1 MSGSS
6 ENDTVEIPAIPSARP
21 NVVQSYSTSARVE
34 MAGLSHPGKVRAS
47 NEDHFLIGRFGR
59 FLEILQ
65 SNLPQGEVPS
75 RVEESGYGM
84 LVADGVGGSSAG
96 EIASKLAISTL
107 VNLFLQTPDWILRL
121 EEDPLAQQV
130 IRRTAERYEQVNRAL
145 AEQAQQDP
153 ELRGFATTLT
163 LAASLGRYLFVGHV
177 GDSRA
182 YLLREG
188 KLHRLT
194 RDHTLAQTMAQLGL
208 IDQEQV
214 ATHHLRHVVL
224 KVLGDQSR
232 RAEPDVHQH
241 ALDDGDRLLLCTD
254 GLTEM
259 VAENHIAE
267 ILQTRESVHVVCQN
281 LIDAALKAGGKDNVT
296 VAFARY
302 QFEPNE

>member
-1 MSGSS
+1 MSSS
-6 ENDTVEIPAIPSARP
+6 KNDTVEIPAIPNAPVILAPSFSA
-21 NVVQSYSTSARVE
+21 SARVE
-34 MAGLSHPGKVRAS
+34 TAGLSHPGKVRAN

-59 FLEILQ
+59 FFETLQ
-65 SNLPQGEVPS
+65 SNVPQGEIPS
-75 RVEESGYGM
+75 RVEETGYGF
-84 LVADGVGGSSAG
+84 LVADGVGGSAAG
-96 EIASKLAISTL
+96 EMASKLAISTL

-121 EEDPLAQQV
+121 EEIPSIEEV
-130 IRRTAERYEQVNRAL
+130 MRRTAERYEQVNLAM

-163 LAASLGRYLFVGHV
+163 LAASLGRYLFVAHV

-182 YLLREG
+182 YLLRKS

-208 IDQEQV
+208 INQEQV
-214 ATHHLRHVVL
+214 AAHHLRHVVL
-224 KVLGDQSR
+224 KVLGDRSR

-241 ALDDGDRLLLCTD
+241 GLDDGDGLLLCTD

-259 VAENHIAE
+259 VAENNIAE
-267 ILQTRESVHVVCQN
+267 ILNGSETAHAGCQN

-296 VAFARY
+296 VVFARY